1 MSAIKTELLALR
13 EGLDQFEAGIGSE
26 PVSAA
31 ALEDFKVAVDDVRN
45 SVLSMLV
52 ADDAKDYRSF
62 IRKCRLRRAA
72 QVCQG
77 VLAGLADGTL
87 DHQTPGLDRLQSAVD
102 ETLPFLV
109 RL

>member
-1 MSAIKTELLALR
+1 MSAIQTELLALR
-13 EGLDQFEAGIGSE
+13 EALDQFEAGIGSE

-52 ADDAKDYRSF
+52 TDESKDYRSF
-62 IRKCRLRRAA
+62 IRKFRLRRAA

-77 VLAGLADGTL
+77 VLSGWVDGTL
-87 DHQTPGLDRLQSAVD
+87 DHQTPGLDRLQTAVD
-102 ETLPFLV
+102 ETLPFLGSC
-109 RL
+109 